1 MNRKNNKLILL
12 RTSADKII
20 YSFTVLKYIIVDIW
34 ESIRSMKYY
43 RKSIE
48 NDSISDTNDDIN

>member
-1 MNRKNNKLILL
+1 MRNNKLILL
-12 RTSADKII
+12 KTSADKII

-34 ESIRSMKYY
+34 ESIRSKKYY
-43 RKSIE
+43 RRTIE

>member
-1 MNRKNNKLILL
+1 MTENNKLILL
-12 RTSADKII
+12 KTSADKII

-34 ESIRSMKYY
+34 ESIRSKKYY
-43 RKSIE
+43 RRTIE

>member
-34 ESIRSMKYY
+34 ESIRSKKYY
-43 RKSIE
+43 RRSIE
-48 NDSISDTNDDIN
+48 NESISDTNDDIN